1 LRGLLLRR
9 LQQSCQV
16 SHRWIR
22 RGDGL
27 DLLRQRWGGESED
40 TVVVVIVVEGVGSVA
55 VVERNMRGKVIVRVP
70 DDIVVVMVVIIV
82 IVVVIVKGREGSVG

>member
-1 LRGLLLRR
+1 
-9 LQQSCQV
+9 
-16 SHRWIR
+16 
-22 RGDGL
+22 
-27 DLLRQRWGGESED
+27 LLRQRWGGESED